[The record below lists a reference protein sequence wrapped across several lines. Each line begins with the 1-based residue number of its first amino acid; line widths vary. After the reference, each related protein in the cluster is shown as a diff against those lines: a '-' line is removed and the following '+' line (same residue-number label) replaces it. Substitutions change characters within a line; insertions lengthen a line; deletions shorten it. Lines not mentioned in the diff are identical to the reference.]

1 MKSPRSTGQLAPRIS
16 FAELAYRRLRDD
28 ILQQRLEPGSV
39 ISTAQIARGLGVSAM
54 PVRAAITRL
63 ETEGLLSVL
72 PQKGV
77 VVARISITELE
88 ELFLIRSRVEALAA
102 YLACLHMG
110 REELAQL
117 RGLLRDMKSASK
129 ERNIK
134 RWLSDN
140 QQWHHLIY
148 QSSRNEQ
155 LIRLATE
162 IYQRGMARRVGTPN
176 VEGHMERRY
185 VEHLAIL
192 EAMEAGRAAEV
203 ERLWRDHILR
213 GGEEIIEYLRKA
225 QREEGGRGE
234 SPQGDRGDGG
244 RPRKA
249 SRKTRTA

>member
-1 MKSPRSTGQLAPRIS
+1 MERATMSSPRTAGPLAPRTS

-28 ILQQRLEPGSV
+28 ILRQRLKPGAV
-39 ISTAQIARGLGVSAM
+39 ISTAQIARSLGVSPM

-63 ETEGLLSVL
+63 ETEGLVSVL

-88 ELFLIRSRVEALAA
+88 ELFVIRSRVEALAA
-102 YLACLHMG
+102 YLACLHM
-110 REELAQL
+110 RKTELAQL
-117 RGLLRDMKSASK
+117 RKLLQEMKTASRA
-129 ERNIK
+129 RNIQ
-134 RWLSDN
+134 RWLSGN

-148 QSSRNEQ
+148 QASRNDH

-162 IYQRGMARRVGTPN
+162 LYQRGMARRVGTPN

-192 EAMEAGRAAEV
+192 EAMEARQAEEV

-225 QREEGGRGE
+225 QKADNR
-234 SPQGDRGDGG
+234 DDGVAAE
-244 RPRKA
+244 P
-249 SRKTRTA
+249 